1 MPIRPLLVITSGAIA
16 ALALTGCVPN
26 APVGGATAIA
36 VAITDDTC
44 DVSTATATAGNVTC
58 ELTNTGSD
66 VNEFEILAEDQL
78 RIVGEKE
85 NVVPGA
91 TTTYTAHLQPGTYY
105 TACKFQMVGA
115 PIGLAEFTVT
125 GEATVADADEQQLID
140 GAVADYV
147 AYVKSQAGEL
157 IPAVA
162 AFSAAYAAGDD
173 ETARSLF
180 ASTRVF
186 YERIEPTAEAF
197 GDLDPKIDYREVDA
211 VAEGLDWTGFHRMEK
226 DLWPPAEGDLN
237 SDGTSALLDWAP
249 STPDERAAFAAAYAA
264 GDDETARSLFASTR
278 VSYERI
284 EPTAEAFGDLDPKID
299 YREVD
304 AVAEGLDWTGF
315 HRIEKDLWPPAEG
328 DVNSD
333 DTSAFLDWAPST
345 AEQRQAFADG
355 LVTDVQQLADLVNAS
370 DFTVSLADISNGAIG
385 LLDEVAVGKISGE
398 EDWWSHTDLWDFAAN
413 VEGAK
418 VAFGNVK
425 EIARSKG
432 DAGTA
437 LVNDIETE
445 FANLEALLAQYGSYE
460 TGFTSYDEVTE
471 AQRKELSDAVNA
483 LGTPLSNLTH
493 TVLGVDG

>member
-1 MPIRPLLVITSGAIA
+1 MKSRILTAAASMG
-16 ALALTGCVPN
+16 ALALVLTGCVANN
-26 APVGGATAIA
+26 AASSTTLTVDVTDETCAVSAATAPTGA
-36 VAITDDTC
+36 VTFSITN
-44 DVSTATATAGNVTC
+44 S
-58 ELTNTGSD
+58 GSD
-66 VNEFEILAEDQL
+66 VNEFEILADDKL

-85 NVVPGA
+85 NVPPGQ
-91 TTTYTAHLQPGTYY
+91 TVDYVAHLTPGTYY
-105 TACKFQMVGA
+105 TACKFQLIGA
-115 PIGLAEFTVT
+115 PVGLAEFTVT
-125 GEATVADADEQQLID
+125 GEVSAVSESEQQLTD
-140 GAVADYV
+140 EAVANYV
-147 AYVKSQAGEL
+147 AYITSQVQEL
-157 IPAVA
+157 VPQV
-162 AFSAAYAAGDD
+162 
-173 ETARSLF
+173 E
-180 ASTRVF
+180 
-186 YERIEPTAEAF
+186 
-197 GDLDPKIDYREVDA
+197 
-211 VAEGLDWTGFHRMEK
+211 
-226 DLWPPAEGDLN
+226 
-237 SDGTSALLDWAP
+237 
-249 STPDERAAFAAAYAA
+249 AFAAAYAA

-328 DVNSD
+328 DKNSD

-345 AEQRQAFADG
+345 PEQRQTYADG
-355 LVTDVQQLADLVNAS
+355 LVADVQQLADLVNAS

-437 LVNDIETE
+437 LVDDIDTE

-471 AQRKELSDAVNA
+471 AQRKQLSDAVNA

-493 TVLGVDG
+493 TVLGVEG

>member
-1 MPIRPLLVITSGAIA
+1 MKSPILTSAATMG
-16 ALALTGCVPN
+16 ALALVLTGCVANN
-26 APVGGATAIA
+26 AASSTALT
-36 VAITDDTC
+36 VDITDDTC
-44 DVSTATATAGNVTC
+44 AVSAATAPSGTVTFAI
-58 ELTNTGSD
+58 TNSGTD
-66 VNEFEILAEDQL
+66 VNEFEILADDKL

-85 NVVPGA
+85 NVPPGQSVDYVA
-91 TTTYTAHLQPGTYY
+91 QLAPGTYY
-105 TACKFQMVGA
+105 TACKFQLIGA

-125 GEATVADADEQQLID
+125 GEATALSASEQELSDA
-140 GAVADYV
+140 AVTNYV
-147 AYVKSQAGEL
+147 AYITSQVQEL
-157 IPAVA
+157 VPQVT
-162 AFSAAYAAGDD
+162 AFAEAYAAGDD

-180 ASTRVF
+180 AS
-186 YERIEPTAEAF
+186 A
-197 GDLDPKIDYREVDA
+197 
-211 VAEGLDWTGFHRMEK
+211 
-226 DLWPPAEGDLN
+226 
-237 SDGTSALLDWAP
+237 
-249 STPDERAAFAAAYAA
+249 
-264 GDDETARSLFASTR
+264 R

-304 AVAEGLDWTGF
+304 AVAEGLEWTGF
-315 HRIEKDLWPPAEG
+315 HRMEKDLWAPVEG
-328 DVNSD
+328 DLNSD

-345 AEQRQAFADG
+345 PEERRAYADG
-355 LVTDVQQLADLVNAS
+355 LIADVQQLADLVNAS

-398 EDWWSHTDLWDFAAN
+398 EDWWSHTDLSDFAAN

-425 EIARSKG
+425 AIAESKG
-432 DAGTA
+432 EEGTA
-437 LVNDIETE
+437 LVADIEKE
-445 FANLEALLAQYGSYE
+445 FAALEALLAQYGSYA